1 MDFPHGNCK
10 ILIDQSLAEE
20 NIDFDKGKLISK
32 NSKMP
37 IYGLLKAQIVPSY
50 TQCAPGFSNLNQKVH
65 GLFHFYNADMHKR
78 VKNQLKNPSV
88 IGLPKFAIV
97 NWLKNTINIQI
108 LV

>member
-37 IYGLLKAQIVPSY
+37 IYGLLKAQIVPGYGS
-50 TQCAPGFSNLNQKVH
+50 K
-65 GLFHFYNADMHKR
+65 LFFPNRHK
-78 VKNQLKNPSV
+78 KNYHPYCKKCLENKSQSFCQH
-88 IGLPKFAIV
+88 I
-97 NWLKNTINIQI
+97 
-108 LV
+108 